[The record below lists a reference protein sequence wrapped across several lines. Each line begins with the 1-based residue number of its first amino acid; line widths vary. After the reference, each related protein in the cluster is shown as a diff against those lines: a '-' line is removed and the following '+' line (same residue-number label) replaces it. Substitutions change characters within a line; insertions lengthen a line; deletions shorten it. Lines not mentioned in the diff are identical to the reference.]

1 MHDKRVNNNVELMKI
16 EYHEC
21 ECMLLDH
28 SKLTTLNFLLNDP
41 VNPRIQEKIFLE
53 NSSSIDEEEEETQE
67 IEQYEV
73 ENEKESFSEEEDIVS
88 LSGTPPRNTTDPTA
102 VVKENS
108 LSKNVNMKSDK

>member
-41 VNPRIQEKIFLE
+41 VNPRIQEKKFLE
-53 NSSSIDEEEEETQE
+53 NSSSIDEEEELQE
-67 IEQYEV
+67 QVEHYDV

-88 LSGTPPRNTTDPTA
+88 LSGTPPRDTTDPTA
-102 VVKENS
+102 V
-108 LSKNVNMKSDK
+108 LKSDK

>member
-41 VNPRIQEKIFLE
+41 VNPRIQEKKFLE
-53 NSSSIDEEEEETQE
+53 NSSSIDEEEELQE
-67 IEQYEV
+67 VEHYDV
-73 ENEKESFSEEEDIVS
+73 ENEKEQFIFRVSDNGPGISPEFQQKVFVIFQTLEAKNSYSFIF
-88 LSGTPPRNTTDPTA
+88 
-102 VVKENS
+102 
-108 LSKNVNMKSDK
+108 